1 MIATTPRVSLHDRR
15 SPGLAHDVRQR
26 IYNFPLRPALNSLP
40 PPPKTTAS
48 MSNFDPNAILRGA
61 QLTLVGAYRALQN
74 PTLFESRHYRQAA
87 LAVAV
92 GIAIR
97 IILTAPVFLIKLFLA
112 VVGMAV
118 DVSGAQ
124 RMLSLLQ
131 FVEESVLQVPFFLMQ
146 LMRYLTPT
154 LDEMYLPPP
163 PSPPLPRCTIPP
175 LPL

>member
-1 MIATTPRVSLHDRR
+1 
-15 SPGLAHDVRQR
+15 
-26 IYNFPLRPALNSLP
+26 
-40 PPPKTTAS
+40 

-118 DVSGAQ
+118 DVSGAE

-154 LDEMYLPPP
+154 LDEM
-163 PSPPLPRCTIPP
+163 
-175 LPL
+175 